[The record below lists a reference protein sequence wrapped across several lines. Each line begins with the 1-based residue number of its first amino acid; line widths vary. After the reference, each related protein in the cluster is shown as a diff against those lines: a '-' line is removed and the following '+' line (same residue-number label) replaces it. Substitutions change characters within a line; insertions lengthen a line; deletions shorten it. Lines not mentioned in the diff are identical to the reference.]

1 MLRWKYVYVDCDV
14 TVSNLLMLHLDILK
28 LLDLL
33 RESEVLLYNDGSG
46 EMGLMYYFSILYD
59 MENGCE

>member
-33 RESEVLLYNDGSG
+33 RESEVLLYNDGIG